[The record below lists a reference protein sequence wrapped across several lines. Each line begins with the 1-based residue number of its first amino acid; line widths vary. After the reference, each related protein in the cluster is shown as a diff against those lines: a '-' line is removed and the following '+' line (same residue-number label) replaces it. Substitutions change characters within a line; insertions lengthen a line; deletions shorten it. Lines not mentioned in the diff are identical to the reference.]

1 MMHSYTEIFVHIV
14 FSTKYRMRALCDKH
28 RDTVHAI
35 MCRIAKENGLTIL
48 AINSVEDHIHV
59 LGKMHASC
67 VLADTI
73 GKMKSNTTK
82 WLNSKS
88 LDIGPVYWQNGYY
101 ARSVD
106 PSGVAVVKDYIE
118 RQQEH
123 HQQRG

>member
-1 MMHSYTEIFVHIV
+1 
-14 FSTKYRMRALCDKH
+14 
-28 RDTVHAI
+28 

-67 VLADTI
+67 VLTDTI